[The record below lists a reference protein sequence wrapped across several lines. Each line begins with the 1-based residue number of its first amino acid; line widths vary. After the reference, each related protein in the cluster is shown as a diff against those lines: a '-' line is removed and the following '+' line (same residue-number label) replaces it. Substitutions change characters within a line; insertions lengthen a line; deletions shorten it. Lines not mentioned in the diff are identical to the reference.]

1 MKRWFGILFLVLCLQ
16 VRLAVADE
24 IKDNRL
30 QIDTSRVEQDTNT
43 DQMGQNPLV
52 ADLFN
57 ADDTKKIDER
67 KGTIN
72 GRLTS
77 LQESLFVSDMES
89 KSKNKSKDLFTSKVV
104 AKEYI
109 LTHTPI
115 DKLESLNTTLI
126 YSGVCLLVFGGA
138 CYATYRM
145 NKE

>member
-1 MKRWFGILFLVLCLQ
+1 MKRWFEILFLVLCLQ
-16 VRLAVADE
+16 VRLVVADE

-52 ADLFN
+52 SDLFN

-89 KSKNKSKDLFTSKVV
+89 KSKNKSKDLFTNKVV

-109 LTHTPI
+109 LPHTPT
-115 DKLESLNTTLI
+115 DKLESLNTTLMC
-126 YSGVCLLVFGGA
+126 SGVCLLVFGGA

>member
-16 VRLAVADE
+16 VRLVAADE

-57 ADDTKKIDER
+57 EDDTKKIDER

-109 LTHTPI
+109 LPHTPI
-115 DKLESLNTTLI
+115 DKLESLNTTLM

>member
-57 ADDTKKIDER
+57 EDDTKKIDER

-77 LQESLFVSDMES
+77 LQENLFVSDMES
-89 KSKNKSKDLFTSKVV
+89 KSKNKSKDLFTSK
-104 AKEYI
+104 
-109 LTHTPI
+109 
-115 DKLESLNTTLI
+115 LNTN
-126 YSGVCLLVFGGA
+126 LLPLF
-138 CYATYRM
+138 
-145 NKE
+145 

>member
-109 LTHTPI
+109 LPHTPI

-126 YSGVCLLVFGGA
+126 YSGVCLLVFGEA